1 MKSGMTD
8 SEIAKAVYN
17 RAYVPPAQNLERSI
31 AGTVCRPVVSIAVT
45 PLIDLLFILL
55 IFFLI
60 SSSVVFHP
68 GMTVNLPE
76 TIDDAFEIGHKY
88 VVTATRETT
97 EQGQRLVYF
106 NDQRVDGYDGLERQ
120 LGELAEELRRRQ
132 ALSEQAR
139 ATPIV
144 IVKADAEVSYPEV
157 VRIIST
163 ARKHGMTVFLATEKG
178 ALQ

>member
-1 MKSGMTD
+1 MK
-8 SEIAKAVYN
+8 E
-17 RAYVPPAQNLERSI
+17 
-31 AGTVCRPVVSIAVT
+31 AGGGLHLRTRVKPYTGVSIAVT

-76 TIDDAFEIGHKY
+76 TIDDAFEIGHKF
-88 VVTATRETT
+88 VVTATREKT
-97 EQGQRLVYF
+97 EQGQRLIYF
-106 NDQRVDGYDGLERQ
+106 NDQRVDGYDGLDRQ
-120 LGELAEELRRRQ
+120 LGELAEELRRRSGQ
-132 ALSEQAR
+132 TDEVR

-144 IVKADAEVSYPEV
+144 IVKADEEVSYPEV

-163 ARKHGMTVFLATEKG
+163 ARKHGMTVFLATDRG
-178 ALQ
+178 GQQ